1 MLCLTDIKPRGLIIF
16 PKVQELCGPI
26 AKANKS
32 TPLLWVNVGASEFK
46 FDITPAAPAPADTGA
61 TLVDEDT
68 GGSGDEEA
76 GASPLP
82 LDVFWLVHKAQK
94 ATPDGCL
101 SREHVELAIPL
112 HMGVQVKDAAVRA
125 GMKKSGGMVSTRVPF
140 LTNSGE
146 LRRGDALWH
155 RSD

>member
-68 GGSGDEEA
+68 GGS
-76 GASPLP
+76 S
-82 LDVFWLVHKAQK
+82 
-94 ATPDGCL
+94 
-101 SREHVELAIPL
+101 
-112 HMGVQVKDAAVRA
+112 MG
-125 GMKKSGGMVSTRVPF
+125 
-140 LTNSGE
+140 
-146 LRRGDALWH
+146 
-155 RSD
+155 